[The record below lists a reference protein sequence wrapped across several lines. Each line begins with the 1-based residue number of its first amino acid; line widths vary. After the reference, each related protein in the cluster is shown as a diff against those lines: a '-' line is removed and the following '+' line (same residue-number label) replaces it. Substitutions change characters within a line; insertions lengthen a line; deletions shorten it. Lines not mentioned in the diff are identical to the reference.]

1 MNQQN
6 EQNQFQPC
14 FYCEGYYTRCYGD
27 PICRICHAF
36 IYPHEIDHPQEANSC
51 EDKGEA
57 DDSGNEDTDDVGYG
71 CGAGSTRQPKRSLS
85 NVMTTNA
92 SLNANASANTM
103 IDSSIQ
109 SNSSSTNNNHRRNDL
124 LNELLLELT
133 MVTIPWTNQTSY
145 LSQLPPE
152 VMLAIMKCMD
162 DLSIY
167 ALAKASNRWR
177 ILINSTVDW
186 KQFIRTRWPLFPLS
200 EDDNS
205 SNLSRIYD
213 QLVRS
218 SSCFICLSDTGI
230 RFENNGQM
238 QPTLWRHR
246 RLQSEIRALRD
257 DPPDGIRA
265 EPLDS
270 SCCHWHASIWGPS
283 SSPYEGGIFYLYLHI
298 PQSYPMIPPV
308 VRFITKIFH
317 PNINIHGD
325 IGLDSFGSNWSL
337 ALTISK
343 VLISVQSLLSD
354 PFAHICMNRQAADL
368 YTNDRE
374 QYEDIARQWTWTYAM
389 HDYIDADEISLE
401 QSNLLLLSNDQK
413 DQ

>member
-1 MNQQN
+1 MNN
-6 EQNQFQPC
+6 VDELLAC
-14 FYCEGYYTRCYGD
+14 FYCEGYYTRCFGD

-36 IYPHEIDHPQEANSC
+36 IYPYEIDQQQEPNVC

-57 DDSGNEDTDDVGYG
+57 DDSGNEDTDDGYP
-71 CGAGSTRQPKRSLS
+71 CPLGSSRPPKKSLL
-85 NVMTTNA
+85 NTN
-92 SLNANASANTM
+92 M
-103 IDSSIQ
+103 DSSVSATTTTAGNNSVVSSV
-109 SNSSSTNNNHRRNDL
+109 SNNRRNDL

-133 MVTIPWTNQTSY
+133 AANVIWNDHTSY
-145 LSQLPPE
+145 LSELPPE
-152 VMLAIMKCMD
+152 VMLTIMKCMD

-167 ALAKASNRWR
+167 ALAKASNRWKQ
-177 ILINSTVDW
+177 LIDSTVDW

-200 EDDNS
+200 DDDQTT
-205 SNLSRIYD
+205 NLSRIYD
-213 QLVRS
+213 QLIRS

-283 SSPYEGGIFYLYLHI
+283 SSPYEGGVFYLYLHI

-354 PFAHICMNRQAADL
+354 PYSHICMNRQAADL

-374 QYEDIARQWTWTYAM
+374 QYEQKARRWTWAYAM
-389 HDYIDADEISLE
+389 HDYINGDEIE
-401 QSNLLLLSNDQK
+401 I
-413 DQ
+413 

>member
-1 MNQQN
+1 MNDVEKFSQ
-6 EQNQFQPC
+6 C
-14 FYCEGYYTRCYGD
+14 FYCGGYYTRCFGD

-36 IYPHEIDHPQEANSC
+36 IYPHGIDQQQESNGC

-57 DDSGNEDTDDVGYG
+57 DDSGNEDTDDGFACASG
-71 CGAGSTRQPKRSLS
+71 TNKQAKRTSTTS
-85 NVMTTNA
+85 T
-92 SLNANASANTM
+92 
-103 IDSSIQ
+103 DSSIQ
-109 SNSSSTNNNHRRNDL
+109 SANNSVISLISNNRRNDL

-133 MVTIPWTNQTSY
+133 VPNSIWNDHASY

-167 ALAKASNRWR
+167 ALAKASNRWSQ
-177 ILINSTVDW
+177 LIDSTVDW

-200 EDDNS
+200 DDDNS
-205 SNLSRIYD
+205 LNLSRIYD
-213 QLVRS
+213 QLIRS
-218 SSCFICLSDTGI
+218 SSCFTCLSDTGI
-230 RFENNGQM
+230 RFENNRQM

-298 PQSYPMIPPV
+298 PQSYPMIPPI

-354 PFAHICMNRQAADL
+354 PYAHICMNRQAADL
-368 YTNDRE
+368 YMNDRE
-374 QYEDIARQWTWTYAM
+374 QYEQKARQWTWTYAM
-389 HDYIDADEISLE
+389 HDYINGDEIEIEL
-401 QSNLLLLSNDQK
+401 
-413 DQ
+413 